1 MDSVRLLSW
10 LLFRPSAWRARV
22 RALDVGLS
30 PHFCLAE
37 VGRAFWA
44 DPAWRRLTAQ
54 WLLGRRQREAG
65 HPGDGPDHHP
75 HARREDEI
83 VQ

>member
-1 MDSVRLLSW
+1 MVDSLRLLGW

-22 RALDVGLS
+22 RAFDARLS

-44 DPAWRRLTAQ
+44 DPAWRRLAVQ
-54 WLLGRRQREAG
+54 WLLGWPLLALSLI
-65 HPGDGPDHHP
+65 H
-75 HARREDEI
+75 I
-83 VQ
+83 